1 MKKKVIINGEETHY
15 SIFDDGRLVNDLNN
29 HFLKG
34 SIRNGYHY
42 YQLTGKGWKKNF
54 SAHRLVAE
62 AFLENPNNFPVVHHK
77 DGDELNNFVSN
88 LEWVSHSKNAK
99 EVIRKVP
106 RTNKRPKYEYYQ
118 GEIVKDEE
126 WAQYRDTNY
135 YISNYG
141 RLWNRENNR
150 ILKKHEGRGGYLY
163 FTITINKKTTKLMAH
178 RAVYESF
185 NNIILDSE
193 EQIDHINAD
202 RQDNR
207 LCNLQLVSAQ
217 KNCYLRSERLK
228 ENNDYLI
235 HQMTLNNEVIMTYAS
250 MADAARAINV
260 SIGSIS
266 SCVNGKC
273 KTIKGF
279 KWEKVKK
286 E

>member
-1 MKKKVIINGEETHY
+1 MKKKVIIESEETHY

-54 SAHRLVAE
+54 PAHRLVAE
-62 AFLENPNNFPVVHHK
+62 AFLDNVERLPIVHHK
-77 DGDELNNFVSN
+77 NGDKLDNKVDN
-88 LEWVSHSKNAK
+88 LEWVTYSKNAI
-99 EVIRKVP
+99 EVIRQVP
-106 RTNKRPKYEYYQ
+106 RTNKRPKYEYYN
-118 GEIVKDEE
+118 GNIVEDEE

-150 ILKKHEGRGGYLY
+150 ILKQHEGRGGYLY
-163 FTITINKKTTKLMAH
+163 FTITINKKTVKLIAH
-178 RAVYESF
+178 RAVFESF
-185 NNIILDSE
+185 NHIVLTTQ
-193 EQIDHINAD
+193 EQIDHINAN

-207 LCNLQLVSAQ
+207 LCNLQLVSSQ
-217 KNCYLRSERLK
+217 GNNYLRSERLK
-228 ENNDYLI
+228 ENNDYYI
-235 HQMTLNNEVIMTYAS
+235 YQKTLDNEVIAIYLS
-250 MADAARAINV
+250 IADAARAV
-260 SIGSIS
+260 GVADGSIS
-266 SCVNGKC
+266 NCIQGKC
-273 KTIKGF
+273 STIKGY